1 MNTNVYVVY
10 TSPSQLGVTPAAEM
24 TRGLRKTG
32 LLLSGVMEAGYVG
45 HSRGLLKV

>member
-10 TSPSQLGVTPAAEM
+10 TSPSELGVTPAAEM

-32 LLLSGVMEAGYVG
+32 LLLSGVTEAGMLVTVG
-45 HSRGLLKV
+45 DY